1 MGFLLPVVVI
11 AVIVIAVKNRSAA
24 ATLDSTTGPRTS
36 GIKGQATRSPL
47 QDKLDD
53 WVDAEF
59 IDADQ
64 ANAVLVY
71 EIDRVPPS
79 PNRLPLAA
87 EAVGYIGSG
96 LVLASVALL
105 VGNRWDD
112 MSTTERIASLALPT
126 VVAAV
131 AGWWTGR
138 GGEPALE
145 RLGSVLWALAVV
157 GVAGLAAEVWVDLIH
172 GGDPPDHHA
181 ALFIGAIALMAAAWA
196 WWMRRLVLQQLAL
209 FGAAVTTS
217 LGVIDSAA
225 AGRDRAMSAQA
236 VGLTLLALGVV
247 WLAAS
252 LARRLPPAL
261 LANVLG
267 SAVILLGAQ
276 ILRFDNDQQAGLL
289 IGMMAAIILMTV
301 GVSRSELEI
310 LFVGTV
316 GLFQWTPQIALFYL
330 EDTLGAEAT
339 LFVIGLLLIVL
350 AGLLTRMYPWVKARH
365 HERSSEIE
373 RPTRS
378 EKQPQHV

>member
-1 MGFLLPVVVI
+1 V
-11 AVIVIAVKNRSAA
+11 
-24 ATLDSTTGPRTS
+24 
-36 GIKGQATRSPL
+36 RSPL

-53 WVDAEF
+53 WVGAEL

-64 ANAVLVY
+64 ANAVLAY
-71 EIDRVPPS
+71 ETDRIPS
-79 PNRLPLAA
+79 NPSRLPLAA

-112 MSTTERIASLALPT
+112 MSTAGRIASLAVPT
-126 VVAAV
+126 AVAAV
-131 AGWWTGR
+131 AGRWTGR
-138 GGEPALE
+138 SDEAALE

-157 GVAGLAAEVWVDLIH
+157 GVAGLAAEVWVDAIH
-172 GGDPPDHHA
+172 DGDPPDHHA
-181 ALFIGAIALMAAAWA
+181 ALFIGAIALVAAAWA
-196 WWMRRLVLQQLAL
+196 WWMRRLELQQLAL
-209 FGAAVTTS
+209 FGAAITAS
-217 LGVIDSAA
+217 LGLVDSVA
-225 AGRDRAMSAQA
+225 AGRDRDMSAEA

-247 WLAAS
+247 WLTAS
-252 LARRLPPAL
+252 LARRLPPAF
-261 LANVLG
+261 LANLLG

-276 ILRFDNDQQAGLL
+276 ILRFDSDQHAGLW
-289 IGMMAAIILMTV
+289 IGMMAAIILMAV

-339 LFVIGLLLIVL
+339 LFAIGLLLIVL
-350 AGLLTRMYPWVKARH
+350 AGFLTRMYPWVKARH
-365 HERSSEIE
+365 HERKSETE

-378 EKQPQHV
+378 DPQPQDV